1 MKLQK
6 NTVILTTTRKAV
18 VNAIQAKGINVTNLL
33 GVSSDYKTIKGE
45 QYGYLTGILYMM
57 PNLRICPASK
67 MASCFEG
74 CLQSAGRGAFNNVKL
89 ARMLKTQL
97 FELYK
102 DLFFSLLI
110 HDIERLVKQATKKG
124 MIPCIRLNGTSD
136 IDYENYPLIVDG
148 VLYANIFALFP
159 EVVFYDYTKRCERLN
174 GIIPTNYDLTL
185 SYSEARSSYAN
196 KVLEYAKKYGVN
208 VAVVFAGK
216 LPSTFKGLDVIN
228 ADDSD
233 LRFLDEKSV
242 ICGLSAKGKAKRDH
256 TGFVIRHYNP
266 ERLPR

>member
-6 NTVILTTTRKAV
+6 NTVILTTSRKAV
-18 VNAIQAKGINVTNLL
+18 VDAIQEKGINVTQLL
-33 GVSSDYKTIKGE
+33 GVSSDYKTVKGE
-45 QYGYLTGILYMM
+45 RFGYLTGILYML

-67 MASCFEG
+67 IASCFDG

-102 DLFFSLLI
+102 DLFFILLI
-110 HDIERLVKQATKKG
+110 HDIERLIKQADKKG

-148 VLYANIFALFP
+148 VLYANIFSLFP
-159 EVVFYDYTKRCERLN
+159 NVVFYDYTKRCERLN
-174 GIIPTNYDLTL
+174 GIIPVNYNLTL
-185 SYSEARSSYAN
+185 SYSEARASYAT
-196 KVLEYAKKYGVN
+196 KVLEYARKYKVN
-208 VAVVFAGK
+208 IAVVFHGHGVRLEK
-216 LPSTFKGLDVIN
+216 FPSTFKGLSVID

-233 LRFLDEKSV
+233 LRFLDEKGV
-242 ICGLSAKGKAKRDH
+242 VCGLSAKGKAKRDIS
-256 TGFVIRHYNP
+256 GFVIR
-266 ERLPR
+266 L